1 MSWQVNLSWIDD
13 CAKVL
18 KHCLAMPKSHC
29 LQKSVWSVIKW
40 QATLGHGSL
49 VCCAWVWPL
58 LPFCLR
64 LQPARS
70 NHSCL
75 AQGSGYNSA
84 HPTWTQQEHSVLSTD
99 RGQLIAVSE
108 AILHQT
114 LTELAEVSFSL
125 SQAACKAN
133 KWHLTQARCRTGIFQ
148 LTFEMTFHF
157 WLFNTFKTV
166 WSREVIAS
174 FWRVAVSKE
183 RIILPRFCELWI
195 KKKKNAV
202 GNATAAQSRVFQACT
217 VQTCM

>member
-1 MSWQVNLSWIDD
+1 MVGNS
-13 CAKVL
+13 A
-18 KHCLAMPKSHC
+18 
-29 LQKSVWSVIKW
+29 
-40 QATLGHGSL
+40 L

-58 LPFCLR
+58 LPFCLH

-70 NHSCL
+70 NHSSL
-75 AQGSGYNSA
+75 APGSGYNSA
-84 HPTWTQQEHSVLSTD
+84 HPTWTQQEHSVPSTD
-99 RGQLIAVSE
+99 CGQLIAVSE

-125 SQAACKAN
+125 SQAACKAS

-148 LTFEMTFHF
+148 LPF
-157 WLFNTFKTV
+157 WDDVSFFGFLTLFKTV

-174 FWRVAVSKE
+174 FWRVALSKE

-195 KKKKNAV
+195 KRKNAV

-217 VQTCM
+217 VQICM